1 MLAVRI
7 HRHGGPEVL
16 SLDEVPRPALS
27 NPNEVLVAMKA
38 AALNHLDLWIR
49 NGLPGVSLLL
59 PTAIWKKP
67 ASWEDGGDISE

>member
-49 NGLPGVSLLL
+49 NGLPGVSLPL
-59 PTAIWKKP
+59 PPLPGRKP
-67 ASWEDGGDISE
+67 ASWEGGGDLSE

>member
-7 HRHGGPEVL
+7 HQHGGPEVL

-38 AALNHLDLWIR
+38 GALNHLDLWIR
-49 NGLPGVSLLL
+49 NGLAGASLPL
-59 PTAIWKKP
+59 PTAIRKK
-67 ASWEDGGDISE
+67 AGITGR

>member
-1 MLAVRI
+1 MLAVHI

-27 NPNEVLVAMKA
+27 NSNGVLVAMKA

-49 NGLPGVSLLL
+49 NGLPGVSLPL
-59 PTAIWKKP
+59 PTAIWKK
-67 ASWEDGGDISE
+67 AGITGKW